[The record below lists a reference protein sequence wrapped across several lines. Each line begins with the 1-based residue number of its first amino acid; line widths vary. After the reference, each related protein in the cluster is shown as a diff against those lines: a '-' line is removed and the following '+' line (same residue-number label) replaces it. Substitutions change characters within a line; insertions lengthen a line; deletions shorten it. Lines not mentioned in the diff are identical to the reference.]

1 MNDFIIKMIMMS
13 KLFLFIIVSA
23 MALKDPIMN
32 LDLTLTIK
40 H

>member
-1 MNDFIIKMIMMS
+1 MNDFIIKMIMIS
-13 KLFLFIIVSA
+13 KLFLFLIVSA
-23 MALKDPIMN
+23 MTLKDPIMN